1 MAKIKG
7 AICFII
13 FVCFY
18 MFLFNVLPGEAEVKA
33 GEELVLEK
41 YEKALVLE
49 VNDAGSNPEAQESMF
64 TEQIIKVKIMSGK
77 YKGKVMEARNSLSG
91 SKGWDLIVKPGDKVV
106 LYMTEENGQISE
118 VYIADMAR
126 SAYLNY
132 LIIGFI
138 LSIIIIGGIKGI
150 KSLVALGFTILA
162 IYKVLLPALMKG
174 YAPIPVTVAVLVIVT
189 LLTMFIVGGITR
201 KSVAATLG
209 TVGGVIVAGLI
220 AMYIGDLA
228 HLTGYATE
236 ESRMLL
242 YVDNFKVDMKGLLFA
257 GIIIG
262 ALGAVMD
269 VAMSIASAIDEIK
282 KANPGLSKAQLIR
295 AGMNVGRDI
304 MGTMSNTLILAY
316 TGGALPLLL
325 LFMAY
330 NTPGIRIFNAEMIAT
345 EIVRAVAGSI
355 GLIFSVP
362 ITAVIAGI
370 LSEAEKQVLYTEDF

>member
-1 MAKIKG
+1 MARIKDVIG
-7 AICFII
+7 FII

-18 MFLFNVLPGEAEVKA
+18 MLLFCTLPVQAEIKA

-49 VNDAGSNPEAQESMF
+49 VNDASSTPEAQESMF
-64 TEQIIKVKIMSGK
+64 TEQIVKVKVMSGK

-91 SKGWDLIVKPGDKVV
+91 SKGWDLEVKPGDKVV
-106 LYMTEENGQISE
+106 LYMTEENGKLAE

-126 SAYLNY
+126 SSYLGY
-132 LIIGFI
+132 LALFFI
-138 LSIIIIGGIKGI
+138 LSLVVIGGIKGF
-150 KSLVALGFTILA
+150 KSLVALGFTILG
-162 IYKVLLPALMKG
+162 IYKILLPALMQG
-174 YAPIPVTVAVLVIVT
+174 YSPVLVTVLVLIGVT
-189 LLTMFIVGGITR
+189 FLTMFIIGGISR

-209 TVGGVIVAGLI
+209 TAGGVIVAGLI

-242 YVDNFKVDMKGLLFA
+242 YVDNFEVDMKGLLFA

-269 VAMSIASAIDEIK
+269 VAMSIASAVDEIK
-282 KANPGLSKAQLIR
+282 RANPGLAKAQLIG

-304 MGTMSNTLILAY
+304 MGTMANTLILAY

-325 LFMAY
+325 LFIAY

-345 EIVRAVAGSI
+345 EIVRALAGSI
-355 GLIFSVP
+355 GLIFCVP
-362 ITAVIAGI
+362 LTAFLAGI
-370 LSEAEKQVLYTEDF
+370 LAKEEKTVSYGKEF

>member
-1 MAKIKG
+1 MTRIKG
-7 AICFII
+7 AVCFII

-18 MFLFNVLPGEAEVKA
+18 MLIFSILPAVAEVRA
-33 GEELVLEK
+33 SEDIMMER

-49 VNDAGSNPEAQESMF
+49 VNDIRSTPEAQESMF
-64 TEQIIKVKIMSGK
+64 TEQIIKVKVISGQ
-77 YKGKVMEARNSLSG
+77 YKGKVIEARNSLSG
-91 SKGWDLIVKPGDKVV
+91 SKGWDLHVKPGDKVV
-106 LYMTEENGQISE
+106 LYMTEENGKISE

-126 SAYLNY
+126 ASYLNY
-132 LIIGFI
+132 LIIVFV
-138 LSIIIIGGIKGI
+138 LSLIIIGGIKGI
-150 KSLVALGFTILA
+150 KSLVALCFTILA
-162 IYKVLLPALMKG
+162 IYKVLLPVLVKG
-174 YAPIPVTVAVLVIVT
+174 YPPIPVTVAVLIAVT
-189 LLTMFIVGGITR
+189 LLTMFIVGGVTR

-209 TVGGVIVAGLI
+209 TVGGVIVAGII

-282 KANPGLSKAQLIR
+282 KANPGLSKVQLIR

-345 EIVRAVAGSI
+345 EIVRAVAGSV

-370 LSEAEKQVLYTEDF
+370 LSDTEKQVLYTEDF